1 MLRRVSRASAGE
13 EAGAEGAW
21 AKGAGAEEAGAEEV
35 GAEEAGAEEAGAE
48 EVGAEEAGAEEE
60 RGNEFLRCRAKRPV
74 TAFAGTRLL
83 FPALYSFST
92 KVETGRLRP
101 TA

>member
-13 EAGAEGAW
+13 EARAEGAW
-21 AKGAGAEEAGAEEV
+21 TKGARAEGARAEGAGAEG
-35 GAEEAGAEEAGAE
+35 
-48 EVGAEEAGAEEE
+48 AGAEEE
-60 RGNEFLRCRAKRPV
+60 RGNEFLRCGAKRPV
-74 TAFAGTRLL
+74 TAFAGTRFL